1 MFPLFIPLSHVLLA
15 YTGIE
20 NPVATP
26 ELILK
31 TTIQTLIHT
40 RLRYS
45 PKFQWTCGDSSFT
58 KYSPCSFDRAARD
71 PHDLLNPLH
80 PLVRPA
86 LLTKAASNQTAPTAN
101 PPTSASRTTANYTT
115 QVDTDTPTNSPAD
128 LTMPSTLPLLAI
140 GAASD
145 RSRPAGTTGE
155 ESKCYVFEV
164 VLQRREVGDCPACAR
179 SPRRRALPARAR
191 GCFGES

>member
-1 MFPLFIPLSHVLLA
+1 MTQPTSFFDDDDGAEVELSQIFLA
-15 YTGIE
+15 
-20 NPVATP
+20 
-26 ELILK
+26 
-31 TTIQTLIHT
+31 
-40 RLRYS
+40 
-45 PKFQWTCGDSSFT
+45 QWTCGDSSFT

-71 PHDLLNPLH
+71 SHDLLNPLH

-115 QVDTDTPTNSPAD
+115 QVDTDTPNNNPAD
-128 LTMPSTLPLLAI
+128 LTMPSTLPLSAI